1 VLLNHPY
8 ESFLPVIDFVRQA
21 AKDPKVL
28 AIKQTVYRT
37 GSNSEIMELLVE
49 AARSGKEVTAVI
61 ELRARFDEESNIEGA
76 ARLQNAGAVVCYGIV
91 GYKTHAKMTLVIR
104 KEGRKLKRYVHL
116 GTGNYHAAN
125 SRNYTDYSLM
135 TAIDS
140 IGADVHQIFQQLTG
154 LGRAAK
160 LKNLLHAP
168 FTLQSSLL
176 TLIET
181 ERQNSL
187 NGKTAKIIMKC
198 NALTEGQVIEALY
211 KASQAGVKIELI
223 IRGIC
228 CLRPGIEG
236 ISDNIRVRSIIGR
249 FLEHSRIYYFY
260 NEGDPKI
267 YCSSAD
273 LMERNFNHRVE
284 TCFPILDPSLIKRA
298 LTEGLNT
305 FISDNVQSWIL
316 NNKGEY
322 TLSTP
327 GKSTPKMAQQI
338 LLDKLAVKP

>member
-1 VLLNHPY
+1 
-8 ESFLPVIDFVRQA
+8 
-21 AKDPKVL
+21 
-28 AIKQTVYRT
+28 
-37 GSNSEIMELLVE
+37 
-49 AARSGKEVTAVI
+49 
-61 ELRARFDEESNIEGA
+61 
-76 ARLQNAGAVVCYGIV
+76 
-91 GYKTHAKMTLVIR
+91 
-104 KEGRKLKRYVHL
+104 
-116 GTGNYHAAN
+116 
-125 SRNYTDYSLM
+125 M

-176 TLIET
+176 ALIET

-284 TCFPILDPSLIKRA
+284 TCFPILDPALIKRA